1 MFRNLIALRPPIIT
15 LCAILAFAGLPCATI
30 GQAVPGVAGELPTL
44 APVLERVTPAVVNI
58 SVVSE
63 TPGASNPLYNDPYF
77 RRFFDLPHAPPP
89 QQRMS
94 AGSGVIVDAAKGHV
108 LTNHHVVANAR
119 TITVTLKDGQR
130 LRAELVGSDQAT
142 DIALLRSRAEIS
154 SRWRSAIRIASR
166 SATMW
171 S

>member
-44 APVLERVTPAVVNI
+44 APMLERVTPVVVNI

-77 RRFFDLPHAPPP
+77 RRFF
-89 QQRMS
+89 R
-94 AGSGVIVDAAKGHV
+94 
-108 LTNHHVVANAR
+108 
-119 TITVTLKDGQR
+119 
-130 LRAELVGSDQAT
+130 
-142 DIALLRSRAEIS
+142 
-154 SRWRSAIRIASR
+154 
-166 SATMW
+166 
-171 S
+171 